1 MKKLT
6 KNEANVYFLGVIATI
21 KTINSIATLS
31 SNSDK
36 LYLNDDTIF
45 SQKQD
50 FNDILSIICML
61 LRVINFLKN

>member
-6 KNEANVYFLGVIATI
+6 KNEAKVYFLGVIATI
-21 KTINSIATLS
+21 MTINSIATLS